1 MFAFL
6 SIAAKL
12 RAAQAALAGRDY
24 HAVAAMAAD
33 LLDTL
38 GMASLAAHVRSE
50 LAAIGTGDA
59 RDIAASALAIVA
71 DVLNAAF
78 GFGKPI
84 TVSAALPPGTDPQTD
99 LDNELAHKCGTAATQ
114 CDVADSPKAMAA
126 GPDAPTAIDPAA
138 IIQLIAL
145 LAPMFERLFLAI
157 RDRRKPA

>member
-24 HAVAAMAAD
+24 HAVAALAAD

-38 GMASLAAHVRSE
+38 GMDSLAAHVRGE

-78 GFGKPI
+78 SFGKPI
-84 TVSAALPPGTDPQTD
+84 TVSAAPQGD
-99 LDNELAHKCGTAATQ
+99 ADAELARSCGLAATH
-114 CDVADSPKAMAA
+114 CDVADAPKAMVA
-126 GPDAPTAIDPAA
+126 GPDGVKAASPADV
-138 IIQLIAL
+138 IQLITL
-145 LAPMFERLFLAI
+145 LAPLFERLFLAI
-157 RDRRKPA
+157 RDRRKGA

>member
-1 MFAFL
+1 MFAFIA
-6 SIAAKL
+6 IAAKL

-24 HAVAAMAAD
+24 HAVAALAAD

-38 GMASLAAHVRSE
+38 GMDSLAAHVRGE

-99 LDNELAHKCGTAATQ
+99 LDNELARSCGLAATH
-114 CDVADSPKAMAA
+114 CDVADAPKAMAA
-126 GPDAPTAIDPAA
+126 GPEAAKVTPAELL
-138 IIQLIAL
+138 QWVSL
-145 LAPMFERLFLAI
+145 LAPIFERLFTAL
-157 RDRRKPA
+157 RDRRRAA